1 MTFNVV
7 NMVVGARQ
15 HKLIHWDFHSDKTI
29 SMVGTDDGP
38 KKERL
43 SPESEAAVWKKMF
56 CRLQESEVRVGRP
69 VGVCRKGKGNS
80 KKAAVHHQ
88 GIQLLQ
94 FD

>member
-1 MTFNVV
+1 MTFTVV

-43 SPESEAAVWKKMF
+43 STVFFFFFK
-56 CRLQESEVRVGRP
+56 REVVF
-69 VGVCRKGKGNS
+69 
-80 KKAAVHHQ
+80 
-88 GIQLLQ
+88 L
-94 FD
+94 